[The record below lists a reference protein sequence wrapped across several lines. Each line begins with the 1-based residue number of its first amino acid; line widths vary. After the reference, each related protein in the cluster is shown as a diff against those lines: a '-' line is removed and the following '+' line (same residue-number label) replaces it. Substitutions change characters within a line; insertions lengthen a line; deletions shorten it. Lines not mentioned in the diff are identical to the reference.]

1 MVWVVFVFVFLFLFC
16 FFFVVL
22 FCIFVLLGLH
32 LRHMEVPRL
41 GVELATAASLYHSHS
56 NSRSEPCLPPALQ
69 QLTATLD
76 PNPLSEA
83 RD

>member
-1 MVWVVFVFVFLFLFC
+1 MVWVVFVFVFVLLLC
-16 FFFVVL
+16 FF
-22 FCIFVLLGLH
+22 LGLY